1 MNGRVFVDTNVL
13 VYSRDSSEKQKHPL
27 AVYWMKMLWDTRS
40 GAISY
45 QVLQEYYVTVTRK
58 LKPGL
63 DVKSAREEI
72 RLFAAWQPVVTD
84 SRVIE
89 HAWTIQDQNSLSWWD
104 ALIVGAAL
112 VTGCRYLLSEDLQD
126 RGKIG
131 DLLII
136 NPFTTSPDSL
146 SV

>member
-1 MNGRVFVDTNVL
+1 
-13 VYSRDSSEKQKHPL
+13 
-27 AVYWMKMLWDTRS
+27 MKVLWDTRS

-63 DVKSAREEI
+63 NVKSAREEI

-104 ALIVGAAL
+104 ALIVGAAQ